1 MIKSHSF
8 LLYQIFSIIIFKNNA
23 GTASSKVV
31 IWDEFIGQHQHQ
43 SIQKRAIFNVQLA
56 LYCVQIR
63 CRFYAHFSWVK
74 YTSHCTNAYFSNR
87 PTIKEILQYDKQ
99 LPRWIMKYS
108 KKISYSFPFYANPI
122 TNSFLNLRNSVN
134 YDKVD
139 GISANEILI

>member
-1 MIKSHSF
+1 MIKSHAF

-31 IWDEFIGQHQHQ
+31 IWDEFIEQHQHQ
-43 SIQKRAIFNVQLA
+43 SIQKRTIFNVQLA

-74 YTSHCTNAYFSNR
+74 IYMTLQF
-87 PTIKEILQYDKQ
+87 LQYDKQ

-108 KKISYSFPFYANPI
+108 KNLSYSIPFYPNQTINP
-122 TNSFLNLRNSVN
+122 FLNLRNSVN

-139 GISANEILI
+139 RISVNEILIKGIASLL